1 MPTPP
6 IKKRHGKD
14 QNEDK
19 KETASRPLSA
29 FMLFANDVRPRL
41 EMENPSIKAVD
52 LSSKLA
58 DSWHDLPEEEKLI
71 YHRRSLDLYTR
82 PDSDQKTFPRQK
94 EEQKRKAPD
103 RPEHC
108 IIVPNGEMKLI
119 DSPFIQ
125 KSKRRRYEL
134 PYKFPQSS
142 EYQPRPRPPK
152 PQPIKRPPPPRP
164 LIRTYPTYKER
175 IQMMERGLY
184 HKQAPPHIG
193 VFKRSED
200 NPDLLIVDESG
211 QTTITFPNIERH
223 NGYGKSYSIGP
234 CVSGLKGNSYFH
246 PRIIGNGHHYAQFQ
260 LASPSV
266 NLIPR
271 MYPQQF
277 QRLRY
282 PYLTNVHSSYIQ
294 AAPQL
299 YQQTIPAQTSV
310 YSEIKC
316 SPVTTGS
323 ITVRYEPVTTE
334 SFENFEISDDEYLEQ
349 DPFLNINLNE
359 DEIQIDGDEVEFN
372 MMGLDSDQDIKEEEE
387 DVCDDLDDINPTIA
401 PFEEGI
407 DQYLSLDG
415 QPYVMIPVDMDVAKK
430 LGWPIHMLPSMP
442 KWLSKMADNE
452 VTSTDVSSTELLDIP
467 ESDSSTQQSGVYNAL
482 DLEKETEI
490 AVKTI
495 KIEMPD
501 MEIVKEIPEIM
512 DFSESNTDPAISRN
526 ETDSKDDEVGNDMD
540 TKLTRNPPV
549 YTEDK
554 MPTATGEI
562 MDNCGD
568 KKFDFLA
575 SIPDERG
582 DQGGFRF
589 SSTPNQSPLREE
601 IKLKTVSD
609 PPDEEMYQNFCQSPK
624 YSPIKSVCQEDHLKR
639 EQDEA
644 EHFKEVIRQE
654 KNFSQNN
661 SNCVSNSNTTKKPSI
676 ILESLLENSDTEMDD
691 VKGTPKD
698 GSGKEINSGHL
709 TYGKGKDI
717 TVGGY
722 MEKQKCSV

>member
-1 MPTPP
+1 MPAPP

-14 QNEDK
+14 RNDDK
-19 KETASRPLSA
+19 KETAARPLSA

-58 DSWHDLPEEEKLI
+58 ESWHDLPEDEKLI
-71 YHRRSLDLYTR
+71 YHRRSLELYTR
-82 PDSDQKTFPRQK
+82 QDSDKKTRQK

-134 PYKFPQSS
+134 PYKLPQTS
-142 EYQPRPRPPK
+142 EYQPRPRPPR
-152 PQPIKRPPPPRP
+152 PPPIKRPPPPRP

-234 CVSGLKGNSYFH
+234 CVSGLNGNGYYH
-246 PRIIGNGHHYAQFQ
+246 PRILGNGHHYAQFQ
-260 LASPSV
+260 FASPSV
-266 NLIPR
+266 NLLPR

-277 QRLRY
+277 QRLQY
-282 PYLTNVHSSYIQ
+282 PYVHGSYLQ

-299 YQQTIPAQTSV
+299 YQQTIPNQTSV

-334 SFENFEISDDEYLEQ
+334 SFENFEMSDDEYLEH

-359 DEIQIDGDEVEFN
+359 DEIQIDGDEVEFD
-372 MMGLDSDQDIKEEEE
+372 MMGLDSDPDVKEEEE
-387 DVCDDLDDINPTIA
+387 DACDDLDDINPTIA

-407 DQYLSLDG
+407 DQYLSVDG

-442 KWLSKMADNE
+442 KWLSKMTDNE
-452 VTSTDVSSTELLDIP
+452 VTSSDVSSTAPLEYP
-467 ESDSSTQQSGVYNAL
+467 ESVSSIQQSGVFNEF

-490 AVKTI
+490 AIETI

-501 MEIVKEIPEIM
+501 MEIVKETPEVM
-512 DFSESNTDPAISRN
+512 DYSESTSGPTTSQE
-526 ETDSKDDEVGNDMD
+526 ETDSRKEDVGNEME
-540 TKLTRNPPV
+540 TKFTNNPPV

-562 MDNCGD
+562 MDYCGD
-568 KKFDFLA
+568 KKFDFLET
-575 SIPDERG
+575 IPDERG
-582 DQGGFRF
+582 DQGGFHF
-589 SSTPNQSPLREE
+589 CSTPNQSPLRKDF
-601 IKLKTVSD
+601 KLETLSEPSD
-609 PPDEEMYQNFCQSPK
+609 EKLHANICQSPK
-624 YSPIKSVCQEDHLKR
+624 YSPIKSVSQEDNLKR
-639 EQDEA
+639 EKDEA

-654 KNFSQNN
+654 KNFSQNSSSSV
-661 SNCVSNSNTTKKPSI
+661 SNCITTKKQSI
-676 ILESLLENSDTEMDD
+676 ILESLLENSDSEMDD
-691 VKGTPKD
+691 VNGTSKD
-698 GSGKEINSGHL
+698 GPGKEGKIGHL
-709 TYGKGKDI
+709 KYGVEKDI

-722 MEKQKCSV
+722 MEKQK